1 MIKIKR
7 VYDPPLPE
15 DNPRFLV
22 DRMWPR
28 GRKREDLKMAGWLR
42 QAAPSD
48 ALRNWFGHDP
58 ARWEDFCRRY
68 AAELNAQPES
78 WQPLLEIAR
87 QGDVTLLF
95 AARDRDHNNAAALRN
110 FLEEKLGES

>member
-7 VYDPPLPE
+7 VYDPPSPD
-15 DNPRFLV
+15 DNLRFLV

-28 GRKREDLKMAGWLR
+28 GRKREDLGITDWLR
-42 QAAPSD
+42 QAAPSG
-48 ALRNWFGHDP
+48 ALCKWFGHDP
-58 ARWEDFCRRY
+58 ARWEDFRQRY
-68 AAELNAQPES
+68 TAELEAQPET
-78 WQPLLEIAR
+78 WQPLLETAR